1 MSTQRVAQVFG
12 IVFVLVGLLGFA
24 LCGFGMEECLLLGLF
39 PVNVLHNLAHLVLGI
54 WGIMAA
60 KTLAGAVSYC
70 RIAGVIYLVL
80 TLLGFVA
87 PDTFGL
93 IPNGGYDRW
102 LHLVLGVILAYFGFR
117 KEVKVPAV
125 M

>member
-12 IVFVLVGLLGFA
+12 IVFVLIGLLGFA

-39 PVNVLHNLAHLVLGI
+39 PVNVLHNLTHLVLGV
-54 WGIMAA
+54 WGIVAA

-80 TLLGFVA
+80 TLLAFVT

-93 IPNGGYDRW
+93 IPIGFHDRW
-102 LHLVLGVILAYFGFR
+102 LHLVLGVILVYFGYR
-117 KEVKVPAV
+117 REVKVPAV